1 MRLILSFF
9 IITLLS
15 FSISLNAQEE
25 VSPLQMKR
33 MKLDDF
39 IDGRFASFFNTSE
52 KSKILNEDGTTTIHY
67 KTGGFKEYV
76 DIFIRVNANNIIIA
90 SKLEIDRP
98 WIKKSRTFAFDIE
111 KSFINEF
118 SLDKEFT
125 EPLVNK
131 IWSFGKDSE
140 EKLKIEQLQGLFD
153 VIVGKEYKYE
163 FLHKKE
169 QLFKFH
175 NLKKEGDEKFTLITE
190 IN

>member
-39 IDGRFASFFNTSE
+39 IDGGFASFFNTSE

-90 SKLEIDRP
+90 SKLEIDRS

-118 SLDKEFT
+118 SLDKEYT
-125 EPLVNK
+125 KPLVNK
-131 IWSFGKDSE
+131 IWTFGKETE
-140 EKLKIEQLQGLFD
+140 EDLKDEQLQGLFD
-153 VIVGKEYKYE
+153 VIIGKEHDHEYTHE
-163 FLHKKE
+163 GQ
-169 QLFKFH
+169 QLFKFY
-175 NLKKEGDEKFTLITE
+175 NLKKEEGGFTLVTE